1 MTIRILLADDHELF
15 LAGIRT
21 VLEQETD
28 MEVIAEAKDGRA
40 AIETALEEK
49 PDMVVM
55 DVNMPSLNGI
65 EATRQIVAKLPNV
78 KVLCLSMHH
87 ERRLV
92 LAVLNAGASA
102 YVVKESALNELID
115 AIRNVVRGRTYLSP
129 AIAGTVIE
137 AYKAARSTEEAAPFD
152 VLTDREREVLQLI
165 AEGCTTRKIADRL
178 NVSGKTVSTH
188 REHIMRKL
196 NLHSVAE
203 MTKYAIREGITSA
216 DL

>member
-1 MTIRILLADDHELF
+1 MTIRIVLADDHELF

-21 VLEQETD
+21 VLEQEAD
-28 MEVIAEAKDGRA
+28 MEVVAEAKDGRA
-40 AIETALEEK
+40 AIEAALEHV
-49 PDMVVM
+49 PDVVVM
-55 DVNMPSLNGI
+55 DVNMPLLNGI
-65 EATRQIVAKLPNV
+65 EATRQVLAKLPDI

-92 LAVLNAGASA
+92 LAVLDAGAAA
-102 YVVKESALNELID
+102 YVVKESALNELIE
-115 AIRNVVRGRTYLSP
+115 AIRNVVAGRTYLSP

-137 AYKAARSTEEAAPFD
+137 AYKAARPKESAPFD

-165 AEGCTTRKIADRL
+165 SEGHTTKQIAGQL
-178 NVSGKTVSTH
+178 HVSGKTVSTH

-203 MTKYAIREGITSA
+203 ITKYAIREGMTSA
-216 DL
+216 DV

>member
-1 MTIRILLADDHELF
+1 MTTRILLADDHELF

-21 VLEQETD
+21 VLEQEKD
-28 MEVIAEAKDGRA
+28 MVVVAEAKDGRA
-40 AIETALEEK
+40 AIEAAIEHE
-49 PDMVVM
+49 PDVVVM
-55 DVNMPSLNGI
+55 DVNMPKLNGI
-65 EATRQIVAKLPNV
+65 EATRHIVAKLPSV
-78 KVLCLSMHH
+78 KVLVLSMHH

-92 LAVLNAGASA
+92 LAVLEAGAAA

-115 AIRNVVRGRTYLSP
+115 AIRNVVEGRTYLSP

-137 AYKAARSTEEAAPFD
+137 AYKAGRPRESAPFD

-165 AEGCTTRKIADRL
+165 AEGNTTRQIAACL
-178 NVSGKTVSTH
+178 HVSGKTVSTH

-203 MTKYAIREGITSA
+203 ITKYAIKEGLTSS
-216 DL
+216 DV